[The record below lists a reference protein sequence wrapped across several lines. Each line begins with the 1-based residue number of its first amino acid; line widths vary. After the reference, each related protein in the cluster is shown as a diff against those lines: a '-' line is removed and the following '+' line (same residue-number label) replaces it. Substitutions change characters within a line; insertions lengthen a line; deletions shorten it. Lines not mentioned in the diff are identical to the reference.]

1 MADNLKNNAEQGN
14 QDCCGATKCS
24 TDIRERMDVI
34 ASCGKKVGVVDHV
47 EGDSIKLTKKD
58 SSDGHHHLI
67 PKSWV
72 ARVDE
77 HVHLNKNSEE
87 IRNAWQASPVTAGG

>member
-1 MADNLKNNAEQGN
+1 MGQQAE
-14 QDCCGATKCS
+14 CCGGTDCS
-24 TDIRERMDVI
+24 SQICERMDVV
-34 ASCGKKVGVVDHV
+34 ASCGTKIGVVDHV

-58 SSDGHHHLI
+58 SSDGQHHLI

-87 IRNAWQASPVTAGG
+87 ARKDWNSPSVPAGV